1 MQESHRQ
8 NSGTESSA
16 EVFATPND
24 QFASVEVVVRE
35 CEAVTPL
42 PFSVEP
48 AASVVD
54 SMLNIDAY
62 DVELL
67 LQQLESINT
76 DFPIDSFIKSTASMP
91 TETATRADAGVDGS
105 DLTHQN
111 REKKKRRKATVV
123 AVNQDKKEEKEALL
137 QEMRELERRL
147 ECLMHRSGQFSG
159 KIDESELGN
168 AMLREAIRDQQLSM
182 ATAQS
187 VLSGYLNRDYISP
200 LNMSIRL
207 GTDWDERRQTLLA
220 MKERKIRNAYEYV
233 AVRSKFLDPLKPHIS
248 DERFENAQGDYCCV
262 WFDAI
267 QFEKVNSVKQVYDAM
282 VGYLLSMEISI
293 TERLGNLTVR
303 DDYDFVDDNTMS
315 SYRLLSTENGVAVET
330 NGAMFGKYFE
340 SHELSNGSP
349 CGVITVDFV
358 DEDKLHPYQP
368 HERVRKDTS
377 AAIVLTPHWRKR
389 ARAEGEYDN
398 GADEDELVVT
408 MSRSGTIKL
417 HKPEFLIEPR
427 VLQEMREN
435 ADGWRN
441 LMIKSIHE
449 LLCVHL

>member
-1 MQESHRQ
+1 MVAREL
-8 NSGTESSA
+8 EA
-16 EVFATPND
+16 
-24 QFASVEVVVRE
+24 AS
-35 CEAVTPL
+35 PL
-42 PFSVEP
+42 PFSVHP
-48 AASVVD
+48 AADD
-54 SMLNIDAY
+54 SIL
-62 DVELL
+62 DVHAENAEVLL
-67 LQQLESINT
+67 EHLESSGS
-76 DFPIDSFIKSTASMP
+76 DPSAESDVVPPSTVPHSGAAHP
-91 TETATRADAGVDGS
+91 NQTETRADAGVDGN

-123 AVNQDKKEEKEALL
+123 AVNQGKKVRKSTHTVRREEKEALL

-159 KIDESELGN
+159 KIDETELGN

-267 QFEKVNSVKQVYDAM
+267 QFEKVSSVKQVYDAM

-427 VLQEMREN
+427 VLQEMREKI
-435 ADGWRN
+435 DLWRHV
-441 LMIKSIHE
+441 LLKSTQD
-449 LLCVHL
+449 LLNFHS